1 MPLLR
6 NIIVVLLVVVFCSC
20 RFNDDIEDLQYD
32 EKDLKTDLKIF
43 KGIVTDMHAG
53 VYAYNSPK
61 EIDLLFD
68 SIANSIEG
76 SLDLRSFFKKVDFI
90 VDRIKCIHTT
100 TYFPAAFYDSIS
112 SRALF
117 FPTPLILID
126 NKLIVNSDNQNIPLG
141 AEVTKINKYKAADI
155 IRNLKNYRHTDGN
168 SNLARHAAINEDF
181 AYDFYLNYGG
191 FKNFDIEYIED
202 SSKIIVQKSF
212 YAEKLNTLY
221 DDVSF
226 SSFYKEKK
234 QVAYDLEMDDATQTA
249 TITLTTFTFET
260 TDGYF
265 AFLHFLEN
273 SFRLIKLSGFKNL
286 IIDCRE
292 NGGGYYDATYST
304 LGYLVNEP
312 LMEFDSAFQRFKNLS
327 FKEYISPI
335 DTARIEEYDTAYKIF
350 DKKSNRLF
358 KLKTEEISKWYPQ
371 QNLFNGNLYVLINGN
386 VASAASTFA
395 AILKD
400 KTNAVIV
407 GEETGGSN
415 NSHNSA
421 VINFELPH
429 SKLSLA
435 IPLRRYYQP
444 NKKALKD
451 RGVLPNIQIKQTIKD
466 LINGNDNAMMYIFD
480 SLIAK

>member
-1 MPLLR
+1 MR
-6 NIIVVLLVVVFCSC
+6 NIIVALLVIVFCSC
-20 RFNDDIEDLQYD
+20 HLKDDIEDKRYD

-68 SIANSIEG
+68 SIANSIDG

-90 VDRIKCIHTT
+90 SDRIKCIHTA
-100 TYFPAAFYDSIS
+100 TYFPADFYDSIS

-117 FPTPLILID
+117 FPTPLILIN

-155 IRNLKNYRHTDGN
+155 IRNLKNFRHTDGN
-168 SNLARHAAINEDF
+168 SNLARNAAINEEF
-181 AYDFYLNYGG
+181 SYDFYLNYGG

-202 SSKIIVQKSF
+202 SSKIVAQKSF
-212 YAEKLNTLY
+212 FAEKLNTLY

-226 SSFYKEKK
+226 SPYYKEKK
-234 QVAYDLEMDDATQTA
+234 QVPYDLEMDDVSRTA
-249 TITLTTFTFET
+249 IITLTTFTFET
-260 TDGYF
+260 NDAYF

-286 IIDCRE
+286 VIDCRE
-292 NGGGYYDATYST
+292 NGGGYYDATYNT
-304 LGYLVNEP
+304 LSYLVNEP

-335 DTARIEEYDTAYKIF
+335 DTARIEEHDTAYKTF
-350 DKKSNRLF
+350 DKKSNHLY
-358 KLKTEEISKWYPQ
+358 KLKTAEITKWYPS

-400 KTNAVIV
+400 KTNAVLV
-407 GEETGGSN
+407 GEESGGSN

-421 VINFELPH
+421 VINFQLPH
-429 SKLSLA
+429 SKLSVA

-451 RGVLPNIQIKQTIKD
+451 RGVLPNKEIKQTVRD
-466 LINGNDNAMMYIFD
+466 LINGNDKAMMYIFD